1 VSGSVADAFT
11 DNVIPGRR
19 RAIPL
24 EVSALTVILAITLAV
39 VAGAGAAL
47 YQRSKPSPY
56 VSFGILAID
65 QPVAVSG
72 DLGDTVLQKLQRLRG
87 YYAQYLKTD
96 VLAGPIAQQVGLP
109 VGVVEGSIQTAIS
122 PSNYLIEIIASSN
135 QPNRAQSIAQ
145 AATSQLVSYVRK
157 KQSNLQSI
165 NQVTLTEVTHPSYGI
180 KLAQSKK
187 KVLISAAVAFVVV
200 GAAFIIV
207 ADLLRRRW

>member
-1 VSGSVADAFT
+1 MSGSVADAFT

-19 RAIPL
+19 RTVPL

-47 YQRSKPSPY
+47 YQRSRPSPY
-56 VSFGILAID
+56 VSFSELAID

-87 YYAQYLKTD
+87 YYTQYLKTD
-96 VLAGPIAQQVGLP
+96 VLGGPIAQQVGLP
-109 VGVVEGSIQTAIS
+109 VGLVESAIQTEIS
-122 PSNYLIEIIASSN
+122 PANYLIEIIATSSRPTVS
-135 QPNRAQSIAQ
+135 QTIAQ
-145 AATSQLVSYVRK
+145 AATSQLISYVRK
-157 KQSNLQSI
+157 KQSSFQKI
-165 NQVTLTEVTHPSYGI
+165 NQVTLTEVTHPSIGI
-180 KLAQSKK
+180 KLAHSQKK
-187 KVLISAAVAFVVV
+187 ILISAAVAFVVV